1 MDFGLAI
8 FPTDY
13 AVPPGEL
20 GPMVEERGFDSLL
33 FPEHTHI
40 PTSRATAYPAGGDL
54 PRHYWHTIDPFVA
67 CTAAAATTRGLL
79 VGTGIC
85 LVIQRDPITT
95 AKEVASVDH
104 VSGGRFLFGVGAG
117 WNVEE
122 MANHGTDAAD
132 RFALLRDRV
141 EAMRAIWTQEAAE
154 YHGRYVD
161 FDPLWSW
168 PKPAQR
174 PHPPILL
181 GGSGPHV
188 ADRVLAFADEW
199 LPNMGRSVGRLAD
212 RVRDLRL
219 RGRAEQGRDI
229 AVTVQVAPTEPA
241 DLERLEEAGVHR
253 CVWYL
258 PARERDRVE
267 QALDGYVRV
276 VEAYR
281 GR

>member
-1 MDFGLAI
+1 VDFGLAI

-13 AVPPGEL
+13 TLPPGEVAPL
-20 GPMVEERGFDSLL
+20 VEQRGFDSLL

-40 PTSRATAYPAGGDL
+40 PTSRATPYPAGGEL
-54 PRHYWHTIDPFVA
+54 PQDYWHTIDPFVA
-67 CTAAAATTRGLL
+67 CTAAAATTSRLL
-79 VGTGIC
+79 VGTGVC

-95 AKEVASVDH
+95 AKEVASVDY

-122 MANHGTDAAD
+122 MANHGTDAEQ
-132 RFALLRDRV
+132 RFGILHDRV
-141 EAMRAIWTQEAAE
+141 EAMRAIWTQDAAE

-181 GGSGPHV
+181 GGNGPHV

-199 LPNMGRSVGRLAD
+199 LPNLGRSVQRLAD
-212 RVRDLRL
+212 RVTDLRQ
-219 RGRAEQGRDI
+219 RGRDRGRDI
-229 AVTVQVAPTEPA
+229 GVTVQLMSTDPA
-241 DLERLEEAGVHR
+241 DLQILAEAGVHR
-253 CVWYL
+253 CIWYL
-258 PARERDRVE
+258 PPRDRPAIE
-267 QALDGYVRV
+267 RALDRYTDAVRV
-276 VEAYR
+276 FTGA
-281 GR
+281 